1 MVLATLTWILMVV
14 WKAVIKVVKVL
25 KVGKVVLKMGM
36 TYMHKASSRMK
47 LVVRLKL
54 LEQFWLISIPKRM

>member
-1 MVLATLTWILMVV
+1 MVV

-36 TYMHKASSRMK
+36 TYTHKASSRMK
-47 LVVRLKL
+47 LGVRLKL
-54 LEQFWLISIPKRM
+54 LEQFLRISILKRI

>member
-1 MVLATLTWILMVV
+1 MVV

-25 KVGKVVLKMGM
+25 KVGKVVLKMGI
-36 TYMHKASSRMK
+36 TYMVK

-54 LEQFWLISIPKRM
+54 LEQFLRISILKRM

>member
-1 MVLATLTWILMVV
+1 MVV
-14 WKAVIKVVKVL
+14 WKALIKVVKVL

-54 LEQFWLISIPKRM
+54 LEQFLLISILKRM

>member
-1 MVLATLTWILMVV
+1 MLTGIWMVV
-14 WKAVIKVVKVL
+14 RKAVIKVVKVL

-36 TYMHKASSRMK
+36 TYMPKASSSMK

-54 LEQFWLISIPKRM
+54 LEQFLLISIPKRM